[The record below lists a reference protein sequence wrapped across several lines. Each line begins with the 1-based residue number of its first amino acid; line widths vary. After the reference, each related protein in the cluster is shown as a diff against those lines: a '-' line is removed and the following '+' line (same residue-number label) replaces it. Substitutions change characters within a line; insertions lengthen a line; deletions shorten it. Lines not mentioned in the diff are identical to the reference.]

1 MNVGDFLV
9 QRLTEWQ
16 VTRVFGYPG
25 DGINGL
31 LGAMNRAQD
40 KIRFIQTRHEEM
52 AAFMA
57 CAHAKFTREVGVC
70 MATSGP
76 GAIHLLNGLYD
87 AKLDHQP
94 VVAIVGQQKRTSM
107 GSNYQQE
114 VDLMSLYKD
123 VASEYVQMI
132 TDPAQARHV
141 IDRAFRIAQAERT
154 VTAIIIPNDIQEEKA
169 VEQPPKEH
177 GNVFTGV
184 GYPKTRVTPEESALQ
199 QAAAVLNAGK
209 NIAILV
215 GAGAFSAANEIKE
228 IAELLGAGVAKAL
241 LGKAVLPDDL
251 PYVTGSIGLLGTK
264 PSWEMIDGCDTL
276 LMIGSSFPY
285 SEFLPEPGKARGV
298 QIDIDGRMLSLRY
311 PMEVNLLGDSK
322 STLQALIP
330 MLSYKKDRTFRE
342 TLEKSIVQW
351 WQTVEERA
359 MQDANPIN
367 PQRVLQELS
376 PKLPDRCIITA
387 DSGTSAFWYARNLK
401 IREGMMASLSGT
413 LATMCPAVP
422 YAIAAKFAYP
432 DRVPVAIVGDGA
444 MQMLGMNELI
454 TISKYWKEWI
464 DPRLI
469 IIVLNNRDLNMVT
482 WEQRMQAG
490 EPKFEAS
497 QDIPDVPYAA
507 FAELLGLKGIRVE
520 KPEDIS
526 TALDQALSVD
536 RPIVLDI
543 LVDPDVPIVPPHI
556 TMKQMS
562 KYSKALLK
570 GDSDSLGIIRQTI
583 KELMQGGVG

>member
-1 MNVGDFLV
+1 MNVGDFIV
-9 QRLTEWQ
+9 KRLTEWQ
-16 VTRVFGYPG
+16 VSRVFGYPG

-31 LGAMNRAQD
+31 LGAMNRGKE

-52 AAFMA
+52 AAFMV
-57 CAHAKFTREVGVC
+57 CAHAKFTGQVGVC

-94 VVAIVGQQKRTSM
+94 VVAIVGQQKRISM

-114 VDLMSLYKD
+114 VDLLSLYKD
-123 VASEYVQMI
+123 VAAEYIQMI
-132 TDPAQARHV
+132 TDPAQARQV
-141 IDRAFRIAQAERT
+141 IDRAFRIAHAERT
-154 VTAIIIPNDIQEEKA
+154 VTAVIIPNDVQEEKA
-169 VEQPPKEH
+169 VEEPPQEH
-177 GNVFTGV
+177 GSVFTGV
-184 GYPKTRVTPEESALQ
+184 GYANARVIPEENDLQ
-199 QAAAVLNAGK
+199 QAAVLLNEGK
-209 NIAILV
+209 KIAILV
-215 GAGAFSAANEIKE
+215 GAGAFSAVDEIKQVAE
-228 IAELLGAGVAKAL
+228 ILGAGVAKAL

-251 PYVTGSIGLLGTK
+251 PYVTGTIGLLGTK
-264 PSWEMIDGCDTL
+264 PSWELMEGCDTL

-285 SEFLPEPGKARGV
+285 AEYLPEPGKARGV

-322 STLQALIP
+322 STLQALLP
-330 MLSYKKDRTFRE
+330 LLKYKEDRSWREKIEKDME
-342 TLEKSIVQW
+342 AW
-351 WQTVEERA
+351 WQTVADRA
-359 MQDANPIN
+359 KQDADPIN

-422 YAIAAKFAYP
+422 YALAAKFAYP
-432 DRVPVAIVGDGA
+432 DRIPIAIVGDGA

-454 TISKYWKEWI
+454 TISKYWQEWA
-464 DPRLI
+464 DPRLL

-507 FAELLGLKGIRVE
+507 FAELLGLGGIRVE

-526 TALDQALSVD
+526 TALDEALTAD
-536 RPIVLDI
+536 RPMVLDV
-543 LVDPDVPIVPPHI
+543 LVDPNVPIVPPHI
-556 TMKQMS
+556 TMEQMS
-562 KYSKALLK
+562 NYSKALLK
-570 GDSDSLGIIRQTI
+570 GDPDSIGLIRQTTREI
-583 KELMQGGVG
+583 MQGGV

>member
-9 QRLTEWQ
+9 QRLIEWQ

-31 LGAMNRAQD
+31 LGAMNRAQE

-141 IDRAFRIAQAERT
+141 IDRAFRIAHAERT
-154 VTAIIIPNDIQEEKA
+154 VTAIIIPNDVQEEKA
-169 VEQPPKEH
+169 VEMPPKKH
-177 GNVFTGV
+177 GSVFTGV
-184 GYPKTRVTPEESALQ
+184 GHAKAHVIPEEADLQ

-215 GAGAFSAANEIKE
+215 GAGAFSAAEEVKQ

-264 PSWEMIDGCDTL
+264 PSWEMIEGCDTL

-330 MLSYKKDRTFRE
+330 MLSYKEDRTWRE

-351 WQTVEERA
+351 WDTVKERA

-367 PQRVLQELS
+367 PQRV
-376 PKLPDRCIITA
+376 
-387 DSGTSAFWYARNLK
+387 
-401 IREGMMASLSGT
+401 
-413 LATMCPAVP
+413 
-422 YAIAAKFAYP
+422 
-432 DRVPVAIVGDGA
+432 
-444 MQMLGMNELI
+444 
-454 TISKYWKEWI
+454 
-464 DPRLI
+464 
-469 IIVLNNRDLNMVT
+469 
-482 WEQRMQAG
+482 
-490 EPKFEAS
+490 
-497 QDIPDVPYAA
+497 
-507 FAELLGLKGIRVE
+507 
-520 KPEDIS
+520 
-526 TALDQALSVD
+526 
-536 RPIVLDI
+536 
-543 LVDPDVPIVPPHI
+543 
-556 TMKQMS
+556 
-562 KYSKALLK
+562 
-570 GDSDSLGIIRQTI
+570 
-583 KELMQGGVG
+583 

>member
-184 GYPKTRVTPEESALQ
+184 GYPKSRVIPEESALQ

-330 MLSYKKDRTFRE
+330 MLSYKKDRTFRD

-497 QDIPDVPYAA
+497 QDIPDVPYGA
-507 FAELLGLKGIRVE
+507 FAELLGLKGLRVE

-526 TALDQALSVD
+526 TALDQSLSVD
-536 RPIVLDI
+536 RPMVLDI

-556 TMKQMS
+556 TMKQLS